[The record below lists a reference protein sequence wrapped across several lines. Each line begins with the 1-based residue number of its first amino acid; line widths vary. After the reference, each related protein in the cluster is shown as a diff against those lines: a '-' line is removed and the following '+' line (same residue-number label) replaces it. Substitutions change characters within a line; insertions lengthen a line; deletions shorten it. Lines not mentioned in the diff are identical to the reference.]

1 MSVWQVHAQA
11 EGLRKMNQS
20 EDDAAME
27 LSHDE
32 FEELSAM
39 IGIPC
44 L

>member
-1 MSVWQVHAQA
+1 MSLWVLHAQA

-20 EDDAAME
+20 EEDAAME

-39 IGIPC
+39 IGM
-44 L
+44 